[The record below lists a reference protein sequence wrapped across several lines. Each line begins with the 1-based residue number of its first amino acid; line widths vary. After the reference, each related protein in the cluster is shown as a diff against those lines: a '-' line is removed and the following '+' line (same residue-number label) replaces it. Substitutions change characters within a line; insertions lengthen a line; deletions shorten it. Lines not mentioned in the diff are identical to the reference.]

1 MLKILTVTGSRSE
14 YDLLY
19 PLLKRLED
27 HKLFDLNIL
36 ICGSHLNKNFGNTI
50 NYIKRDK
57 FKNLL
62 RLKSILKNNDND
74 IQIFNSYNYLNK
86 SIAKILKKKNIDIL
100 LVLGDR
106 FEAHASS
113 IAAYF
118 LKKPIIHIGGGD
130 TSYGSM
136 DEFFRNSISIMS
148 NLHFPKILRHKQ
160 KLMKLGVDKKTICVA
175 GSLSNENHISSF
187 KNDFII
193 KKPFVLA
200 TFHPVT
206 NTKKKKDNDISNL
219 LKALASYKKLNVI
232 FTASNH
238 DSGGSH
244 INDKIIKHVK
254 KNKNFIFVPN
264 LGRKLYHQ
272 AMNNCEFMIGN
283 SSSGVIESM
292 IYKKPSI
299 NILPRQLGRKGNLN
313 IIHCKNEYGAIVK
326 SINKALSK
334 NFKKKCQE
342 MINIFLDKKK
352 IPSLIIINQI
362 IKKYG

>member
-1 MLKILTVTGSRSE
+1 MLKILTVTSSRSE

-27 HKLFDLNIL
+27 HKLFDLNML
-36 ICGSHLNKNFGNTI
+36 ICGSHLNENFGNTN

-74 IQIFNSYNYLNK
+74 NDIQIFNSYNYLNK
-86 SIAKILKKKNIDIL
+86 SIAKILTKKKIDIL

-130 TSYGSM
+130 TSYGTM

-148 NLHFPKILRHKQ
+148 DLHFPIILKHKQ
-160 KLMKLGVDKKTICVA
+160 KLMKLGVDKKTIYVA
-175 GSLSNENHISSF
+175 GSLSNENYISNF
-187 KNDFII
+187 KDNFII

-200 TFHPVT
+200 TFHPAT
-206 NTKKKKDNDISNL
+206 NTKNKKDNDISDL
-219 LKALASYKKLNVI
+219 LKALALYRKLNVI

-272 AMNNCEFMIGN
+272 AINNCEFMIGN

-334 NFKKKCQE
+334 NFKKK
-342 MINIFLDKKK
+342 MSRNDK
-352 IPSLIIINQI
+352 
-362 IKKYG
+362 YFFR